1 MGGPGREAAQ
11 TLLDDARALE
21 QAGVFA
27 IVLEC
32 VPAPLAA
39 LVSRSVSV
47 PTIGIGAGPDCDG
60 QVLVWQDMLGM
71 VDGLSP
77 KFVKH
82 YAELGAAMR
91 HKKCVG
97 N

>member
-1 MGGPGREAAQ
+1 M
-11 TLLDDARALE
+11 
-21 QAGVFA
+21 
-27 IVLEC
+27 LEC

-91 HKKCVG
+91 QAFQTYADEVRSGTFPATEHTYGMDEKDLEKLY
-97 N
+97 